1 MSHAEEDRQK
11 GNCRHLSQT
20 SELLLYSPGT
30 FSKGKNRFS
39 GHISW
44 VWLDPAHHRWVAGG
58 RDSECPF
65 LVSYPFISLFF
76 MVGPGHTLLLLQ
88 GVPMAVRM
96 ALLAPESPTL
106 CAFFGL
112 FQPRLKSPTG
122 HPSAPGLR
130 PDLPRFGS
138 TAVTQ
143 NQQNWSCWPFPST
156 VPTQGP
162 CLSLFPCCLSPMPDM
177 SSPMTGNPH

>member
-1 MSHAEEDRQK
+1 MDLAGSCSPQMGGRWQGLRMSFS
-11 GNCRHLSQT
+11 GILSLHLSV
-20 SELLLYSPGT
+20 
-30 FSKGKNRFS
+30 F
-39 GHISW
+39 H
-44 VWLDPAHHRWVAGG
+44 G
-58 RDSECPF
+58 RTRTHPPTPS
-65 LVSYPFISLFF
+65 
-76 MVGPGHTLLLLQ
+76 

-143 NQQNWSCWPFPST
+143 NQQNWSCWSFPST

-162 CLSLFPCCLSPMPDM
+162 CLSPFSHAVCPRCL
-177 SSPMTGNPH
+177 TCLLQ